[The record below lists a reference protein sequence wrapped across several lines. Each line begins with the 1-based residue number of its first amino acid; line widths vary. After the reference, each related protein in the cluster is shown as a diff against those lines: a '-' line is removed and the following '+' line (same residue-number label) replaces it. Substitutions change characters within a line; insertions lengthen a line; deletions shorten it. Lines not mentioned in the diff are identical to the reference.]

1 MTPILIPLFIHV
13 TGCSPYP
20 DGLRLTP
27 DGSGP
32 TVVIDWDAKPL
43 PEIPLPND
51 LATRPDPSSVTGL
64 RLNISE
70 EALTGD
76 GTRSSSEKIGL
87 AGFGIYAPFTV
98 SFDRPLDLDEIQAP
112 SSRRWKL
119 RRRCVLA
126 HQRGASSPDYLQ
138 PVRLDVG
145 HGRFPQDLDETDRYF
160 PNDPRQDSPALLFET
175 VDEDLNRNGISIR
188 EKTPTM
194 TASSTF
200 RTSGPRAVTRGK
212 TS

>member
-70 EALTGD
+70 EAPTEMERD
-76 GTRSSSEKIGL
+76 ARRKINGL

-98 SFDRPLDLDEIQAP
+98 SFDRPLDLDEIQHRQQDDGNFADDAFLLINVEP
-112 SSRRWKL
+112 
-119 RRRCVLA
+119 
-126 HQRGASSPDYLQ
+126 SSPDYLQ
-138 PVRLDVG
+138 PGWTSVTDAFRKTWTRRTGISRTTRDKTVPPCSSRL
-145 HGRFPQDLDETDRYF
+145 LTK
-160 PNDPRQDSPALLFET
+160 T
-175 VDEDLNRNGISIR
+175 GIVTASSIR

-200 RTSGPRAVTRGK
+200 RTSGRGR
-212 TS
+212 

>member
-32 TVVIDWDAKPL
+32 TVVIDWDAEPL

-70 EALTGD
+70 EAPTEME
-76 GTRSSSEKIGL
+76 REARRKINGL

-98 SFDRPLDLDEIQAP
+98 SFDRPLDLDEIQH
-112 SSRRWKL
+112 R
-119 RRRCVLA
+119 
-126 HQRGASSPDYLQ
+126 HQDDGNFADDAFLLINVEPSSPDYLQ

-175 VDEDLNRNGISIR
+175 VDEDLNRNGILDPGEDTESL
-188 EKTPTM
+188 E
-194 TASSTF
+194 
-200 RTSGPRAVTRGK
+200 
-212 TS
+212 